1 MFRFIRKK
9 YYNFAGNVMVESLAH
24 SKVNLGLIFV
34 MKFGGKIDEEGKS
47 FRKLRV
53 DTFRVVIV

>member
-1 MFRFIRKK
+1 
-9 YYNFAGNVMVESLAH
+9 MVESLAH